1 MYEASN
7 ATSEYD
13 STNLQPKNEFER
25 YTFIRSF
32 APAGGACS
40 VSRLASWSSRINNWC
55 SGTELTVLA
64 VLITT
69 AYSTSTQ
76 VGVVWERL
84 RPRLRPRLG

>member
-40 VSRLASWSSRINNWC
+40 VSRLASWCSQIINPL
-55 SGTELTVLA
+55 SDTDQTVLA

-69 AYSTSTQ
+69 AHSTSTQ
-76 VGVVWERL
+76 VGVGWERL